1 MPEND
6 ERNSTPA
13 ENDFAALFAAS
24 EAAGAQR
31 QQITVGELVRGRV
44 MAIGQAT
51 AFVAIG
57 GKGEA
62 TIDLAEFR
70 DPASGALTLAIGDQL
85 EATVLDDGSESGA
98 IVLKRTLG
106 RGGHIPA
113 ELEQAMAHRIPI
125 EGLVTGENKGG
136 FEVQIGGVHAFCP
149 GSQID
154 RRRPGERVPAAQY
167 IGQRFLFRVNK
178 IESGGRNV
186 VVSRRELL
194 EEDAAVQAAQTW
206 EKLHVGAVVQG
217 TVTNIREF
225 GAFVDLGGVEGLI
238 HISELGYGRV
248 NHPSEVLQVGQVV
261 EAQVLKIE
269 EAGTGRRQ
277 VGLSM
282 KALAADP
289 WSTARERFP
298 VGTTVRG
305 TVRRVEAFGAFV
317 EITPGLDGLAH
328 ISKLTL
334 DRRLSHARQAVNV
347 GEEVE
352 VTVLAVDPE
361 KRRVSLSMVE
371 HAREARDAA
380 VAAERAEEHATVAQA
395 NQRQTL
401 GTFADLLAASKKTS

>member
-1 MPEND
+1 MPENED
-6 ERNSTPA
+6 STQTIN

-24 EAAGAQR
+24 EANASRR
-31 QQITVGELVRGRV
+31 QQIAVGDLVRGRV
-44 MAIGQAT
+44 MAIGQTA

-57 GKGEA
+57 EKGEA

-70 DPASGALTLAIGDQL
+70 DSATGQPTLAVGDLL
-85 EATVLDDGSESGA
+85 EATVVDDGAGSGV

-106 RGGHIPA
+106 RGGHVPA
-113 ELEQAMAHRIPI
+113 ELEQAQAHGIPI

-136 FEVQIGGVHAFCP
+136 FEVQIGPVRAFCP

-167 IGQRFLFRVNK
+167 IGQRFQFRVTK

-194 EEDAAVQAAQTW
+194 EEEAAVQAARTW
-206 EKLHVGAVVQG
+206 ETLQVGAVVQG
-217 TVTNIREF
+217 TVSNLRDF

-248 NHPSEVLQVGQVV
+248 EHPSEVLQVGQAVD
-261 EAQVLKIE
+261 AQVLKIE
-269 EAGTGRRQ
+269 GTETGRRR
-277 VGLSM
+277 VALSL

-289 WSTARERFP
+289 WTTARERFP
-298 VGTTVRG
+298 VGTTIRG
-305 TVRRVEAFGAFV
+305 KVRRVEAFGAFV
-317 EITPGLDGLAH
+317 EIAPGLDGLVH
-328 ISKLTL
+328 VSKLAL
-334 DRRLSHARQAVNV
+334 DRRVSHARQVV
-347 GEEVE
+347 TIGQEVD
-352 VTVLAVDPE
+352 VTVLGVDLE

-380 VAAERAEEHATVAQA
+380 VTAERAEEQARVAQT
-395 NQRQTL
+395 NERRTL
-401 GTFADLLAASKKTS
+401 GTFAELLTASRGRK